1 MDSWCIPKLT
11 SGGVVL
17 RESGDT
23 SLTCGFPFV
32 EGGYEDGRPMEMGA
46 WLQLDVLL
54 QKSEKEKHTI
64 FNNEAGALGWQ
75 VETHQNV
82 LLGSDTSWVWNFC
95 ICSSDVILHGN
106 QWWSCKMLAVFLG

>member
-54 QKSEKEKHTI
+54 KKSEKEKHTI

-75 VETHQNV
+75 VKSTKMC
-82 LLGSDTSWVWNFC
+82 SW
-95 ICSSDVILHGN
+95 
-106 QWWSCKMLAVFLG
+106 AVTPH

>member
-54 QKSEKEKHTI
+54 KKSEKEKHTI

-75 VETHQNV
+75 VKPTKMCSWAVTPHEYGISAFVPQMSFCMETSGEV
-82 LLGSDTSWVWNFC
+82 AKCWLFS
-95 ICSSDVILHGN
+95 
-106 QWWSCKMLAVFLG
+106 

>member
-54 QKSEKEKHTI
+54 KKSEKEKHMI
-64 FNNEAGALGWQ
+64 FNKEVGALGWQ

-82 LLGSDTSWVWNFC
+82 LPGSDTSWVWNFC
-95 ICSSDVILHGN
+95 VCSSDVILHGN
-106 QWWSCKMLAVFLG
+106 Q

>member
-1 MDSWCIPKLT
+1 MAILT

-46 WLQLDVLL
+46 
-54 QKSEKEKHTI
+54 
-64 FNNEAGALGWQ
+64 
-75 VETHQNV
+75 
-82 LLGSDTSWVWNFC
+82 
-95 ICSSDVILHGN
+95 
-106 QWWSCKMLAVFLG
+106 